1 MIRFFLSITMFLF
14 TLHCSVAQVGIGI
27 SGTADAS
34 AKLQIDAANKG
45 FLPPRVNLTGTTDVS
60 TITSPAT
67 GLMVFNLATAGTS
80 PNNVTPGY
88 YYYYGGKWQRVIN
101 QQPDA
106 TIEFDKATPTTAGVV
121 FTPNTPQ
128 SKDYIYVSTQNN
140 SQWTWNGTDY
150 VTYTPPASTAW
161 FLSGGTSD
169 AGSNKTTT
177 VYRTGSVGIGST
189 TTPHTSAQLDV
200 NSTNKGLLP
209 PRVAL
214 TSTSGSGN
222 VISGPVAGLVVYNT
236 ATAGSGSS
244 SVRPGYYFYNG
255 SQWIKLAEESNVTI
269 TSVTSIGGTSTVP
282 IFASLGNLNV
292 RLLQGVISLA
302 TVSGTFNVCGS
313 SFYNNFGSIGGS
325 RIDCNTPR
333 SLTTTYSALPGT
345 YNGGGDSAYWYLYD
359 NAAGVSWRITVII
372 GAGFI
377 NNTLVIERLAQ
388 L

>member
-1 MIRFFLSITMFLF
+1 MIRFFLSITMVLF
-14 TLHCSVAQVGIGI
+14 TLHCSVAQVGIGT
-27 SGTADAS
+27 SGTVDAS

-45 FLPPRVNLTGTTDVS
+45 FLPPRVNLTGTTDAS

-88 YYYYGGKWQRVIN
+88 YYYDGGKWQRVIN

-106 TIEFDKATPTTAGVV
+106 TIEFDKATPTTAGVI

-140 SQWTWNGTDY
+140 SQWTWNGTAY

-236 ATAGSGSS
+236 ATAASGSS

-255 SQWIKLAEESNVTI
+255 IQWIKLAEESNVTI
-269 TSVTSIGGTSTVP
+269 ASVTSIGGTQTVP
-282 IFASLGNLNV
+282 IYASLGNLSV
-292 RLLQGVISLA
+292 KLLYGTISLA
-302 TVSGTFNVCGS
+302 TVTGTFNVCGS
-313 SFYNNFGSIGGS
+313 SFFNSSGSVGGF

-333 SLTTTYSALPGT
+333 VLTTTYTNLPGT
-345 YNGGGDSAYWYLYD
+345 YIGGGDSAYWYLYD
-359 NAAGVSWRITVII
+359 NAAGTSWRITVII
-372 GAGFI
+372 GAQYI